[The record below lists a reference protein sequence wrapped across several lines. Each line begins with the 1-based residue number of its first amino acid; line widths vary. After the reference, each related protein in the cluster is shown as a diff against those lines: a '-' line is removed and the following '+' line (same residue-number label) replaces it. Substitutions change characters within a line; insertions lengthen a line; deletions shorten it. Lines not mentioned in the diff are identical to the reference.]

1 MIDSPLSSITL
12 EAQRMANK
20 ISDAGLNVKLLGGL
34 AIWMTCPSA
43 QLSGL
48 ARSYGDLDFIAPKKE
63 IRALNQ
69 IFINSGY
76 NEDKLFNAIH
86 GATRLIYID
95 QKNARPVD
103 VLVDNFKMCHEI
115 ELKNRLTNNGPTIS
129 SEDILLTKLQI
140 VSINEKDLL
149 DLIALLVDQE
159 FDLEYISIILAND
172 WGFEKTVLQNLVKA
186 GKFLETLNIEAHL
199 KGIATK
205 KIQEITGNIES
216 SKKTLSYK
224 LRAKIGEKM
233 PWFEEPEA
241 LNH

>member
-1 MIDSPLSSITL
+1 VSDSTLSSITL

-20 ISDAGLNVKLLGGL
+20 ISEAGLNVKLLGGL

-63 IRALNQ
+63 IRALNEM
-69 IFINSGY
+69 FINSGY
-76 NEDKLFNAIH
+76 SEDRLFNAIH

-95 QKNARPVD
+95 QKNARSVD
-103 VLVDNFKMCHEI
+103 ILVDNFKMCHEL
-115 ELKNRLTNNGPTIS
+115 ELKNRLSTNGPTIS
-129 SEDILLTKLQI
+129 GEDILLTKLQI

-159 FDLEYISIILAND
+159 FDLDYISILLANN

-186 GKFLETLNIEAHL
+186 DKFLETLNIDAPL
-199 KGIATK
+199 KGIATR
-205 KIQEITGNIES
+205 KIQDITGNIER

-224 LRAKIGEKM
+224 LRAIIGEKL
-233 PWFEEPEA
+233 PWFEEPEE

>member
-1 MIDSPLSSITL
+1 VSDSPLSSITL
-12 EAQRMANK
+12 EAQRMVNK

-76 NEDKLFNAIH
+76 KEDKLFNAIH

-95 QKNARPVD
+95 QNNARPVD
-103 VLVDNFKMCHEI
+103 ILVDNFKMCHELD
-115 ELKNRLTNNGPTIS
+115 LKNRLSTHGPTIS
-129 SEDILLTKLQI
+129 GEDILLTKLQI

-159 FDLEYISIILAND
+159 FDLDYISILLAND

-186 GKFLETLNIEAHL
+186 GIFLETLNIEAPL
-199 KGIATK
+199 KGIATR
-205 KIQEITGNIES
+205 KIQDIKRKIER

-224 LRAKIGEKM
+224 LRAKIGEKV
-233 PWFEEPEA
+233 PWFEEPEE
-241 LNH
+241 LSH

>member
-1 MIDSPLSSITL
+1 MSDSPLSSITL
-12 EAQRMANK
+12 EAQRMVNK

-76 NEDKLFNAIH
+76 KEDKLFNAIH

-95 QKNARPVD
+95 QNNARPVD
-103 VLVDNFKMCHEI
+103 ILVDNFKMCHELD
-115 ELKNRLTNNGPTIS
+115 LKNRLSTHGPTIS
-129 SEDILLTKLQI
+129 GEDILLTKLQI

-159 FDLEYISIILAND
+159 FDLDYISILLAND

-186 GKFLETLNIEAHL
+186 GIFLETLNIEAPL
-199 KGIATK
+199 KGIATR
-205 KIQEITGNIES
+205 KIQDIKRKIER

-224 LRAKIGEKM
+224 LRAKIGEKV
-233 PWFEEPEA
+233 PWFEEPEE
-241 LNH
+241 LSH

>member
-1 MIDSPLSSITL
+1 MRDSPLSSITL
-12 EAQRMANK
+12 EAQRMAIK

-48 ARSYGDLDFIAPKKE
+48 ARHYGDLDFISPKKE

-76 NEDKLFNAIH
+76 HEDKLFNAIH

-95 QKNARPVD
+95 QNNARPVD

-115 ELKNRLTNNGPTIS
+115 ELKNRLSTKGPTIS
-129 SEDILLTKLQI
+129 VEDILLTKLQI

-149 DLIALLVDQE
+149 DLIALLIDQE
-159 FDLEYISIILAND
+159 FELDYISFLLAND
-172 WGFEKTVLQNLVKA
+172 WGFEKTVLQNLVEI
-186 GKFLETLNIEAHL
+186 GTFLESLKIESSL
-199 KGIATK
+199 KDIVIK
-205 KIQEITGNIES
+205 KIQEITNKIER

-224 LRAKIGEKM
+224 LRAKVGEKM
-233 PWFEEPEA
+233 PWFEEPEE

>member
-1 MIDSPLSSITL
+1 MSDSTLSSITL

-20 ISDAGLNVKLLGGL
+20 ISVAGLNVKLLGGL

-63 IRALNQ
+63 IRALNVMV
-69 IFINSGY
+69 INSGY
-76 NEDKLFNAIH
+76 SEDRLFNAIH

-95 QKNARPVD
+95 QKNARTVD
-103 VLVDNFKMCHEI
+103 ILVDNFKMCHEI
-115 ELKNRLTNNGPTIS
+115 ELKNRLSTVGPTIS
-129 SEDILLTKLQI
+129 VEDILLTKLQI

-159 FDLEYISIILAND
+159 FDLDYISILLAND

-186 GKFLETLNIEAHL
+186 GKFLENLNIEAPL
-199 KGIATK
+199 KGIATR
-205 KIQEITGNIES
+205 KIQDIKRKIER

-224 LRAKIGEKM
+224 LRAKIGEKV
-233 PWFEEPEA
+233 PWFEEPEE
-241 LNH
+241 LSH